1 MNDSYSLAG
10 NNIADLPNLKGEVLT
25 YRRNHT
31 IKYKTPEEPQDAYL
45 KLSEKE
51 RTVNSR
57 ELTQV

>member
-31 IKYKTPEEPQDAYL
+31 ITYKIPEEPKDAYL